1 MELPFG
7 GTFAKDTFETG
18 TRAAAFGGTTTIVD
32 FAVQSRGKSLREG
45 LDAWH
50 AKAEGNA
57 VADYG
62 FHMIMSDVNDDT
74 LREMDELVAEGVPD
88 FKLFTAYPGVFY
100 SDDGAIFR
108 AMQQTTKN
116 GGLIMMH
123 AENGMAID
131 VVAADEVAAGTTDP
145 YYHGVARYPIFE
157 GEATNRV
164 IRLAEAAGVPV
175 YIVHLS
181 ARDALN
187 EVREARDRGRD
198 GLRRDLP
205 AVPVPV
211 ARRHGQR
218 VRGREVRL
226 LAAAAPEGPPG
237 RAVDAASSRTTC
249 RSSRPTTARS
259 TSRAR
264 RSSAGATSAR
274 CPTACPASRTGS
286 TCSMTGASW
295 GAGSRASAG
304 SRSSRRRRRKL
315 FGLYPRKGAVAV
327 GLGRGPRRLRPERAS
342 GRSRPRPTT
351 WTSTTRATR
360 AARSRAHRTSCC
372 RAARSSSG
380 TASSP
385 GRKGH
390 GRFLKRDLAD
400 FAEWPERSAR
410 GSLVVDGATRSVRRR
425 ASIRAGPR
433 RRLRG
438 TAEEAAR
445 PRPGRRRGRDK
456 RHRARLRGAAR
467 TDRDRGGDWPKGQY
481 HDPCP
486 GQRAVVRP
494 RHGRAAGHGGL
505 AAGPTPGS
513 GGMGVHLARVLD

>member
-1 MELPFG
+1 MTADETIDATGKYVIPGAIDVHTHMELPFG

-32 FAVQSRGKSLREG
+32 FAVQSRGKSLRDG

-74 LREMDELVAEGVPD
+74 LEEMDGLVAEGVPD

-108 AMQQTTKN
+108 AMQQTAKN

-131 VVAADEVAAGTTDP
+131 VVAAQTVEAGTTDP
-145 YYHGVARYPIFE
+145 IGHGLARKAVFE

-181 ARDALN
+181 ATRGAG
-187 EVREARDRGRD
+187 RGPRRARPRLEGV
-198 GLRRDLP
+198 RRDLP

-218 VRGREVRL
+218 LRGRQVRL
-226 LAAAAPEGPPG
+226 LASASPEGPLGRPLDGPRQGRPAARLDRPLPVRLPRPEGARPG
-237 RAVDAASSRTTC
+237 RLPQGPE
-249 RSSRPTTARS
+249 RP
-259 TSRAR
+259 AR
-264 RSSAGATSAR
+264 RRGPGR
-274 CPTACPASRTGS
+274 PAP
-286 TCSMTGASW
+286 
-295 GAGSRASAG
+295 
-304 SRSSRRRRRKL
+304 RRRRRRR
-315 FGLYPRKGAVAV
+315 PDHEGA
-327 GLGRGPRRLRPERAS
+327 LGRDHLDRAGQDVRDVPAEGRDRGRRRRGPRRLRPEPA
-342 GRSRPRPTT
+342 GARSRRRPTT

-360 AARSRAHRTSCC
+360 AGQVQGASDVVLSRGSVIVRDGEFT
-372 RAARSSSG
+372 
-380 TASSP
+380 

-390 GRFLKRDLAD
+390 GRFIKRAPAD
-400 FAEWPERSAR
+400 YAR
-410 GSLVVDGATRSVRRR
+410 MT
-425 ASIRAGPR
+425 
-433 RRLRG
+433 
-438 TAEEAAR
+438 
-445 PRPGRRRGRDK
+445 
-456 RHRARLRGAAR
+456 
-467 TDRDRGGDWPKGQY
+467 
-481 HDPCP
+481 
-486 GQRAVVRP
+486 
-494 RHGRAAGHGGL
+494 
-505 AAGPTPGS
+505 
-513 GGMGVHLARVLD
+513 